1 MFSTIHVERFLYHL
15 LVASHSFPLTS
26 RRPIAAP
33 TRVASL
39 APFAAGLASPV
50 GFFAAAGAG
59 AASSSNAP
67 NGLAEKDILARCRPT
82 PYVWIHAD
90 DAKAAAHCR
99 ARFRV
104 VVGNARGGRGDADA
118 AETCSRTSERA
129 RTSRGVRRVV
139 ERVVERDRE
148 RRCRRFHRCAHR

>member
-1 MFSTIHVERFLYHL
+1 MFSIIHFERFLYHL

-50 GFFAAAGAG
+50 DFFAAAGAG

-82 PYVWIHAD
+82 PYVWIHA
-90 DAKAAAHCR
+90 
-99 ARFRV
+99 
-104 VVGNARGGRGDADA
+104 
-118 AETCSRTSERA
+118 E
-129 RTSRGVRRVV
+129 
-139 ERVVERDRE
+139 
-148 RRCRRFHRCAHR
+148 